1 MSQPS
6 AAGMAGGSAVE
17 KSRLHRPLWGL
28 CFALLALSTL
38 GCEPRGYEPDLEN
51 FIASAPVSFERI
63 GLGQQATVTDTI
75 EVAVREAAVWDTLA
89 AQFRP
94 LQPFEPVDFEQ
105 TMVLLVGLPVE
116 SGGHTVIFDFIEK
129 VDTAIVAYYNVLEP
143 NVDCVTVEAAAVAFQ
158 AVRVPQDATPVHFER
173 QIERYSCEL

>member
-1 MSQPS
+1 MS
-6 AAGMAGGSAVE
+6 A
-17 KSRLHRPLWGL
+17 
-28 CFALLALSTL
+28 
-38 GCEPRGYEPDLEN
+38 CEPRGYEPDLED
-51 FIASAPVSFERI
+51 FIDSMPVSFERV
-63 GLGQQATVTDTI
+63 GQGQQAALTDTI
-75 EVAVREAAVWDTLA
+75 EVAIRDAAAWDTLA
-89 AQFRP
+89 ARLRP
-94 LQPFEPVDFEQ
+94 LQPFEAIDFEQ

-143 NVDCVTVEAAAVAFQ
+143 KGDCVTVEATAVAFQ